1 MRLDNIA
8 VLGGG
13 PGGLYTARLLK
24 LAHPDAVVRVYEQG
38 TPETTFG
45 FGVAVAGRTQRN
57 LEEADPATQADI
69 IAAGRPHDMRMLV
82 DGQAARVHNGP
93 LIGIARPEL
102 LAVLDRHA
110 RAAGVELCYGERR
123 RLGEIDADLIVVAD
137 GVSSQTR
144 TEHAEDFGAEA
155 EIAGGLYLWAGADF
169 ALETAIFAPATTAHG
184 TFVTHAYPYAPDRS
198 TFLIETDE
206 ATWRAAGFDATTDA
220 TAPDESD
227 TTALAYLQDAFAE
240 HLDGHHLIG
249 NRTRWLRFRTVNC
262 RRWTRGNAVLLGDA
276 AHTAHY
282 SVGSGTKL
290 AMEDAI
296 ALRDAITGA
305 TDLPTALA
313 VYESTRRPQVERLQE
328 LARRSRLWWDSF
340 PRRTNLPVD
349 QLMLAYMT
357 RTGNVGLQR
366 FAGTNPDIVRR
377 GLAGFAGIDPSHV
390 PTEGIV
396 EWVLAQPFTH
406 GDHTWDSRTLNPAER
421 DRLST
426 PAPDIAAA
434 PTSADLARIP
444 VMLDDPWSPEADTL
458 VKGLHDLVL
467 AGWRG
472 FWLTGPL
479 DRGCVLTR
487 LDVGER
493 LRTETSG
500 LVVVDG
506 PASCRDDLAAGV
518 VAARAD
524 LVCPLPPTE
533 MSSNTLEEAHRA

>member
-1 MRLDNIA
+1 MRLDSIA

-13 PGGLYTARLLK
+13 PGGLYAARLLK
-24 LAHPDAVVRVYEQG
+24 LAHPDAVVRVHEQG

-57 LEEADPATQADI
+57 LEEADPATQRDI

-82 DGQAARVHNGP
+82 DGRAARVHNGP

-123 RLGEIDADLIVVAD
+123 RLEELDADLVVVAD

-144 TEHAEDFGAEA
+144 TDHAEDFGAEV
-155 EIAGGLYLWAGADF
+155 EVAGGLYLWAGADF
-169 ALETAIFAPATTAHG
+169 ALETAIFAPVTTGHG

-206 ATWRAAGFDATTDA
+206 ATWRAAGFDATTEA
-220 TAPDESD
+220 TAPDASD

-249 NRTRWLRFRTVNC
+249 NRTRWLRFRTVHC
-262 RRWTRGNAVLLGDA
+262 TRWTRGNAVLLGDA

-296 ALRDAITGA
+296 ALRDAIAEAG
-305 TDLPTALA
+305 DLPTALA
-313 VYESTRRPQVERLQE
+313 AYESVRRPQVERLQE

-340 PRRTNLPVD
+340 PRRTHLPVD

-366 FAGTNPDIVRR
+366 FAGTNPEIVRR
-377 GLAGFAGIDPSHV
+377 GLAGFAGADPAEV
-390 PTEGIV
+390 PADDVV
-396 EWVLAQPFTH
+396 EWVLARPLRH
-406 GDHTWDSRTLNPAER
+406 GDRRRDGRVLAPAER

-426 PAPDIAAA
+426 PAPDVAAA
-434 PTSADLARIP
+434 PAGADLARVP
-444 VMLDDPWSPEADTL
+444 VTLGDPWSPDADTL
-458 VKGLHDLVL
+458 VKNLNDLVL

-472 FWLTGPL
+472 VWLTGPA
-479 DRGCVLTR
+479 DRGSVLTR
-487 LDVGER
+487 LDLGER
-493 LRTETSG
+493 VRAETGG

-518 VAARAD
+518 VAGRAD
-524 LVCPLPPTE
+524 LVCPLPPADT
-533 MSSNTLEEAHRA
+533 SPNTFEEDHRA